1 MKLIQYIFVIM
12 IFGIITSCKKTEIYK
27 ITEAKEY
34 NEYLRLKSNI
44 TRDNLNLRLEFWNK
58 KLKEDSTRIV
68 ALGPIAKVY
77 TKLFQTTGEIEYLKK
92 AEQTLKKSVEIAAI
106 GKENYLLALAR
117 NYISQHMFI
126 EAEKVAERALQIGVN
141 KKQSEMV
148 MFDIAM
154 ELGKYTNAK
163 KYLESFANQE
173 DYNFLIRLAKW
184 NDYKGNLDATIR
196 NMEKAKSIAEGSKKG
211 ELMLWSYTNLADY
224 YGHAGR
230 VKDSYD
236 HYLKALE
243 IDPANAYAKKG
254 IAWII
259 YSYEYNP
266 TEALRI
272 INTITQEYQSP
283 DYALFKVEI
292 AEYQNNQEAKEKNL
306 KNYFQTVTDTR
317 YGDMYNSYNAMIRA
331 EEFNDYDGALEIA
344 IQEIKNRP
352 TPQSYGLLAYILNLK
367 GDHKKALGIVES
379 HIIGKTYEPE
389 VYYQIAQI
397 YKTNQLI
404 DKIAPIKK
412 ELLSSS
418 YELGPLLTNKIQNL

>member
-1 MKLIQYIFVIM
+1 MKLSQYIYMLI
-12 IFGIITSCKKTEIYK
+12 IFGMITSCKKTEIYK

-126 EAEKVAERALQIGVN
+126 EAEKVAERALYIGVN

-148 MFDIAM
+148 LFDIAM
-154 ELGKYTNAK
+154 ELGKYTDAK
-163 KYLESFANQE
+163 KYLESIANQE

-196 NMEKAKSIAEGSKKG
+196 NMEKAKSIAEGSKKE

-230 VKDSYD
+230 VEDSYD
-236 HYLKALE
+236 HYLKALQ

-272 INTITQEYQSP
+272 INTITKEYQSP

-292 AEYQNNQEAKEKNL
+292 AEYQNNQEEKEKNL
-306 KNYFQTVTDTR
+306 KNYFQIVTDTR
-317 YGDMYNSYNAMIRA
+317 YGDMYNLYNAMIRA
-331 EEFNDYDGALEIA
+331 EEFNDYDSALEIA
-344 IQEIKNRP
+344 SQEIKNRP
-352 TPQSYGLLAYILNLK
+352 TPQSYSLLAYILNLK
-367 GDHKKALGIVES
+367 GDHKKALEIVES